1 MSNDYYK
8 ILGVQ
13 KTASQDEI
21 KKAFRKLAHEHH
33 PDKKTGNA
41 DKFKEANEAYGV
53 LSDAQKRQQYDTFG
67 SAGQSGFGGQ
77 GGFNAQDFGGFD
89 FSQFSGGFG
98 GFGQQGGVEFDLNDI
113 LGSMFGGGR
122 ARQKRGRNI
131 LVDVEL
137 SFKESVF
144 GADRELNV
152 RKGLK
157 VHIPPGIEDGEVV
170 RLSGAGETVDGGVPG
185 DLHVRVHVRN
195 NTIWRKERYNL
206 VTELPVKLSDALL
219 GAEYPLATLDG
230 DINLKIPEG
239 VSHGEVLRVKGRGV
253 PIDKYHRGDALVI
266 VRIVM
271 PRKLSRDMKK
281 KIEELKKEGL

>member
-1 MSNDYYK
+1 MSKDYYK
-8 ILGVQ
+8 ILGVERN
-13 KTASQDEI
+13 ASQDEI

-53 LSDAQKRQQYDTFG
+53 LSDTQKRQQYDTFG
-67 SAGQSGFGGQ
+67 SAGPQMGGSGF

-98 GFGQQGGVEFDLNDI
+98 QGGSVEFDLNDI

-122 ARQKRGRNI
+122 PRQKRGRNI

-137 SFKESVF
+137 LFKESIF
-144 GADRELNV
+144 GVDRELNV
-152 RKGLK
+152 RKELK
-157 VHIPPGIEDGEVV
+157 VHIPAGMEDGETV
-170 RLSGAGETVDGGVPG
+170 RLAGAGEAIEGGIPG
-185 DLHVRVHVRN
+185 DLHIRVHVKN
-195 NTIWRKERYNL
+195 NTIWRKERYSL

-219 GAEYPLATLDG
+219 GAEYPLETLDG
-230 DINLKIPEG
+230 EIKLKIPEG
-239 VSHGEVLRVKGRGV
+239 ITHGEVLRIKGKGV
-253 PIDKYHRGDALVI
+253 PMDKSHRGDALVI
-266 VRIVM
+266 VRITM

>member
-1 MSNDYYK
+1 MSKDYYK
-8 ILGVQ
+8 ILGVE
-13 KTASQDEI
+13 KNASQDEI

-53 LSDAQKRQQYDTFG
+53 LSDPQKRQQYDTFG
-67 SAGQSGFGGQ
+67 SAGPQMGGSGF

-98 GFGQQGGVEFDLNDI
+98 QGGVEFDLNDI

-122 ARQKRGRNI
+122 ARQRRGRNI

-137 SFKESVF
+137 SFKESIF

-157 VHIPPGIEDGEVV
+157 VHIPAGIEDGETV
-170 RLSGAGETVDGGVPG
+170 RLSGAGEAVEGGISG
-185 DLHVRVHVRN
+185 DLHVRIHVRN

-230 DINLKIPEG
+230 DITLKIPEG

-253 PIDKYHRGDALVI
+253 PIDKSHRGDALVV

>member
-1 MSNDYYK
+1 MSKDYYK
-8 ILGVQ
+8 ILGVE
-13 KTASQDEI
+13 KNASQDEI

-67 SAGQSGFGGQ
+67 SAGPQMGGSGF

-98 GFGQQGGVEFDLNDI
+98 QGGSVEFDLNDI

-122 ARQKRGRNI
+122 PRQKRGRNI

-137 SFKESVF
+137 SFKESIF
-144 GADRELNV
+144 GVDRELNV

-157 VHIPPGIEDGEVV
+157 VHIPAGMEDGETV
-170 RLSGAGETVDGGVPG
+170 RLSGAGEIVEGGIPG
-185 DLHVRVHVRN
+185 DLHIRVHVKN
-195 NTIWRKERYNL
+195 NTIWRKERYSL
-206 VTELPVKLSDALL
+206 VTELQVKLSDALL
-219 GAEYPLATLDG
+219 GAEYSLETLDG
-230 DINLKIPEG
+230 EIKLKIPEG
-239 VSHGEVLRVKGRGV
+239 ITHGEVLRIKGKGV
-253 PIDKYHRGDALVI
+253 PMDKSHRGDALVI

>member
-1 MSNDYYK
+1 MSKDFYK
-8 ILGVQ
+8 ILGVERN
-13 KTASQDEI
+13 ASSDEI

-41 DKFKEANEAYGV
+41 ERFKEANEAYSV

-67 SAGQSGFGGQ
+67 SAGPQMGGSGF

-98 GFGQQGGVEFDLNDI
+98 QGGVQFDLNDI

-122 ARQKRGRNI
+122 ARQRRGRNI

-137 SFKESVF
+137 SFKESIF
-144 GADRELNV
+144 GAERELNV

-157 VHIPPGIEDGEVV
+157 VRIPAGIEDGETV
-170 RLSGAGETVDGGVPG
+170 RLPGAGEAVEDGVPG

-195 NTIWRKERYNL
+195 DTIWRKERYNL

-219 GAEYPLATLDG
+219 GAEYSLMTLDG
-230 DINLKIPEG
+230 EIKLKIPEG
-239 VSHGEVLRVKGRGV
+239 ITHGEVLRVKGRGV
-253 PIDKYHRGDALVI
+253 PADKHHRGDALVV

-271 PRKLSRDMKK
+271 PKKLSRDMKK